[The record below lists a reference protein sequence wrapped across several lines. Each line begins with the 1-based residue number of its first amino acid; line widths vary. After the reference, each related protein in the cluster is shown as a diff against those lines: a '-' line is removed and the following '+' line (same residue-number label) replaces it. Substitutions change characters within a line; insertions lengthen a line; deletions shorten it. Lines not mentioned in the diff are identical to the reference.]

1 MIDDEDSGKTD
12 KLREIDWGVAEN
24 STNNR
29 QLFFSLC
36 LSLSLVR
43 ARSLSLSLSPN
54 PVDPLR
60 SLLFWFSTGSET
72 LTWGG

>member
-1 MIDDEDSGKTD
+1 MIDDEGSGKTD

-36 LSLSLVR
+36 LSLSR
-43 ARSLSLSLSPN
+43 ALALSLSHLI
-54 PVDPLR
+54 
-60 SLLFWFSTGSET
+60 LLILYVLFCSGSR
-72 LTWGG
+72 LVQKH